1 MIFYLN
7 KDNFF
12 FIHTNKKRTN
22 YSTKKILDFKIN
34 KKRKNLIIK
43 FKDYLI
49 YKIKYI
55 DYNNNDNLF
64 I

>member
-1 MIFYLN
+1 MHIN
-7 KDNFF
+7 EEE
-12 FIHTNKKRTN
+12 TNHLAE
-22 YSTKKILDFKIN
+22 KILDFKIN
-34 KKRKNLIIK
+34 KKRKNLITK

-55 DYNNNDNLF
+55 DYNNDDDSL